1 VINGSKIAG
10 KVSKGLLSRRHAASH
25 SARECSCIDSKSK
38 VSEGSIIKR
47 SFDSGGK
54 VEINQVESRGTVTVI
69 LLFIVTGEELKA
81 L

>member
-1 VINGSKIAG
+1 M
-10 KVSKGLLSRRHAASH
+10 
-25 SARECSCIDSKSK
+25 DSKSK

-69 LLFIVTGEELKA
+69 LLSIVTGEELKA